1 MNGLRSKLTNLLAI
15 GALAVASAALHGQVN
30 TAVVTGN
37 VSDPSGAVLPNATVT
52 IEDLATHE
60 TRTAKTNS
68 AGAYSFTF
76 LQPGHYS
83 IKVVSKGFKAFNVAD
98 LGLEGGD
105 QARADAKMQLGQ
117 EDQTVDVTAQ
127 TPLLQSDSSTLVTSI
142 TEQQTQ
148 NLPLGQRNLTNL
160 ITYTVGAN
168 EGSSIDGLSSG
179 QRPDDRR
186 QTSSFSVNG
195 QDPEINN
202 DLIDGTDNNERIIGT
217 IGVKPSI
224 DSIEEV
230 NVQTNEYAPEAGR
243 TAGGVVSVIT
253 KSGTNQ
259 FHGSAYEF
267 FKNRVFNARNPFDPV
282 PSAETPVSPK
292 ATLNQNDFGGS
303 VGGPIIKDR
312 TFFFASYEGFR
323 QIQGA
328 LNPIISTVPT
338 LAEEQE
344 GPQAIV
350 SSNPATAGDTVD
362 PIAATLFA
370 LYPAPNTG
378 AAGATTNNYTYDP
391 PNVQYANTADARV
404 DHRFNSKDSLYAR
417 YTLNRV
423 SSLIANDLPNQTIN
437 GVSLS
442 PGSGTY
448 GYSGP
453 AQDNADN
460 YQLNYT
466 HVFSDTLVM
475 ELKAAYNRINNSS
488 SGANTGTNAATVVGF
503 PSNVNYGPASTG
515 LPLFEQ
521 GNDLATL
528 GDSEFLPL
536 QDLTNTFQ
544 YNGAITKTIGN
555 HVIKA
560 GAALIRRQA
569 REAQSANVNG
579 DFSFSITGDATPEAS
594 LASFLAGAWSG
605 TGRNVNLFTPDYRTW
620 EPGFYAQDTWKVTP
634 KLTLNYGARYDI
646 FTPFTEAHN
655 HISNFDIATNQLLV
669 AGVDGVSKTA
679 GISTDYSNFAPRLGF
694 AYSVAPG
701 TVVRGGFGLSYYP
714 GNFTS
719 NAALK
724 NAPFTS
730 VYAPTCGSAAAV
742 AIENYYVSQGT
753 ITPSQ
758 VQPSCAGVA
767 GTYDTL
773 DAGVPLPA
781 AQTINSPDLSFDSVA
796 LKFKSG
802 VVDQFNLL
810 VEQQFGKNVF
820 SIGYVGALDRHVP
833 ETLNNIN
840 VPNPQ
845 NFTPLQL
852 IGNCVVSTTNPCTA
866 AGDVVAQGLPTA
878 SVLPNVGG
886 IEYYETEGTG
896 SYHALQ
902 ATFQRRYA
910 NGLSFQGNY
919 TWSHALDDATSISD
933 EGQEGWGNADPFN
946 IRKYEYGNS
955 DLDLRQR
962 VVLTGTYE
970 LQYGKEFKGIK
981 KALLSNYVFNEVYEW
996 NTGNPFS
1003 ITDNFTGFSNSVYA
1017 PGVGSGPDRPEEIAD
1032 PKLAHPGISEWF
1044 NRNAFVEPAP
1054 GTIPNTPRNN
1064 LYGPHFQHIDLS
1076 IFKDVAL
1083 TQKLNLQFRVE
1094 SYNLTNTPAYFVA
1107 NDQNHDDTTNLVP
1120 ACAVSQA
1127 PGEQCPQSTAP
1138 STAFG
1143 QIVRTNP
1150 SYTPRNLQFAVKVT
1164 F

>member
-1 MNGLRSKLTNLLAI
+1 MNSLRSRIFHFLAI
-15 GALAVASAALHGQVN
+15 GALVATSALAYGQVN
-30 TAVVTGN
+30 TAVVSGTVTDPTG
-37 VSDPSGAVLPNATVT
+37 AILPNASVT
-52 IEDLATHE
+52 IENLATHE
-60 TRTAKTNS
+60 VRTAKTNS
-68 AGAYSFTF
+68 AGSYSFTF
-76 LQPGHYS
+76 LQPGHYR
-83 IKVVSKGFKAFNVAD
+83 IKVMSKGFKIFNVSD

-105 QARADAKMQLGQ
+105 QVSEDAKMQLGQ

-127 TPLLQSDSSTLVTSI
+127 TPLLQSDSSTLVQSI
-142 TEQQTQ
+142 TEQQTE

-160 ITYTVGAN
+160 ITYTAGAN

-230 NVQTNEYAPEAGR
+230 NVQTNEYAPEVGR
-243 TAGGVVSVIT
+243 TAGGVVSIIT
-253 KSGTNQ
+253 RSGSNQ

-267 FKNRVFNARNPFDPV
+267 FKNNVFNARNPFDPV
-282 PSAETPVSPK
+282 PNAETPVSPK
-292 ATLNQNDFGGS
+292 ATLDQNDFGGS
-303 VGGPIIKDR
+303 VGGPIRKDR

-362 PIAATLFA
+362 PIAATLFN

-378 AAGATTNNYTYDP
+378 GAGATTNNYTYDP
-391 PNVQYANTADARV
+391 PNTQYSETADVRV
-404 DHRFNSKDSLYAR
+404 DQRFSAKDTMFAR

-423 SSLIANDLPNQTIN
+423 SSVIANDLPNQTIN

-442 PGSGTY
+442 PGSGAY

-460 YQLNYT
+460 YQINYT
-466 HVFSDTLVM
+466 HVFNSSLVM
-475 ELKAAYNRINNSS
+475 ELKAAYTRINNSS
-488 SGANTGTNAATVVGF
+488 NAPNTGTNAATVVGF
-503 PSNVNYGPASTG
+503 PDDVNYGPASTG

-544 YNGAITKTIGN
+544 YTGAVTKTIGN

-560 GAALIRRQA
+560 GASLIRRQA
-569 REAQSANVNG
+569 REAQSSNVNG
-579 DFSFSITGDATPEAS
+579 DWSFSIAGDATPEAS
-594 LASFLAGAWSG
+594 LASFLVGAWSG

-634 KLTLNYGARYDI
+634 RLTVNYGARYDI

-655 HISNFDIATNQLLV
+655 HISNFDVATNQLLV
-669 AGVDGVSKTA
+669 AGVDGVSDTA
-679 GISTDYSNFAPRLGF
+679 GIGTDYSNFAPRLGF
-694 AYSVAPG
+694 AYSAAPS
-701 TVVRGGFGLSYYP
+701 TVIRGGFGLSYYP

-730 VYAPTCGSAAAV
+730 VYAPTCGSSAAV

-758 VQPSCAGVA
+758 VQTNCAGVA
-767 GTYDTL
+767 GVNDAL

-781 AQTINSPDLSFDSVA
+781 AQTINSDNLSFDAVA

-802 VVDQFNLL
+802 VVDQFNLQ
-810 VEQQFGKNVF
+810 VEQKFGRNVF

-840 VPNPQ
+840 VPNPVDYTPAQ
-845 NFTPLQL
+845 LVTTQAPTFT
-852 IGNCVVSTTNPCTA
+852 
-866 AGDVVAQGLPTA
+866 
-878 SVLPNVGG
+878 VLPNVGG

-902 ATFQRRYA
+902 ATIQRRYS

-919 TWSHALDDATSISD
+919 TWSHALDDATAISD
-933 EGQEGWGNADPFN
+933 EGQEGWGNADPYDL
-946 IRKYEYGNS
+946 RKYEYGNS

-962 VVLTGTYE
+962 FVLTGTYE
-970 LQYGKEFKGIK
+970 LQYGKEFTGVK
-981 KALLSNYVFNEVYEW
+981 KALLAGYVLNEVYEW

-1017 PGVGSGPDRPEEIAD
+1017 PGVGSGPDRPEEVEN
-1032 PKLAHPGISEWF
+1032 PKLSHPGISEWF
-1044 NRNAFVEPAP
+1044 NRDAFVEPAP

-1076 IFKDVAL
+1076 IFKNIPL
-1083 TQKLNLQFRVE
+1083 TEKLNLQLRAE

-1150 SYTPRNLQFAVKVT
+1150 SYTPRNLQFAVKLT